1 MGRKKGVLYPDSIAF
16 IVIVS
21 KDTHIDNSI
30 QSKLN
35 PSLYSVDEYRL
46 LRSYETLSNDIYKS
60 MLESGLK
67 GFISPLHYPE
77 GDDVQYHFHVMIIRP
92 ARSGF
97 SIDSWRYIASGLG
110 ALNGY
115 VIALDAPHEYSRY
128 LIHNGYSEKKQYL
141 SENVLE
147 VGLSYSVYSKQS
159 DYKSILDED
168 TNKIFLDIIAFINI
182 HSIDLFSSLVDYAV
196 LEKPSWFPVIK
207 SNRALILDYMRS
219 KEYEYRRLIR
229 QYDKENSL

>member
-21 KDTHIDNSI
+21 KDTRVDNSI
-30 QSKLN
+30 LSKLN

-77 GDDVQYHFHVMIIRP
+77 GDDVQYHFHVMICREL
-92 ARSGF
+92 RSGF
-97 SIDSWRYIASGLG
+97 SMASWRYIASGLG

-115 VIALDAPHEYSRY
+115 VEPLQQPHEYSRY
-128 LIHNGYSEKKQYL
+128 IIHNGYPDKKQYRKEL
-141 SENVLE
+141 VISI
-147 VGLSYSVYSKQS
+147 GLNYDVYSKQL
-159 DYKSILDED
+159 DYKSKLDNDDDTIFKEILS
-168 TNKIFLDIIAFINI
+168 FINAYG
-182 HSIDLFSSLVDYAV
+182 IDLYSNLIDFAL
-196 LEKPSWFPVIK
+196 LEKPSWLRVIK
-207 SNRALILDYMRS
+207 SQRCVLLDYMRS
-219 KEYEYRRLIR
+219 KEYEYRRYIR
-229 QYDKENSL
+229 MQNKT